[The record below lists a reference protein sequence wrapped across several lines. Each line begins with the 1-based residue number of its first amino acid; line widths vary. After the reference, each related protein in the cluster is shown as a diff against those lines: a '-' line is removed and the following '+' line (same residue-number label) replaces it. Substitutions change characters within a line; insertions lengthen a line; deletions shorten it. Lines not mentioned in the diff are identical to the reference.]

1 MEKTTSCILKLGS
14 FIQVFRCVNLAGIT
28 WEKSIERN
36 MGETVWEKEM
46 KPYFTKKQ
54 ESKPPLG
61 KQDPDQT
68 GKVLEHTAPIVLK
81 SLPLP
86 L

>member
-1 MEKTTSCILKLGS
+1 
-14 FIQVFRCVNLAGIT
+14 
-28 WEKSIERN
+28 
-36 MGETVWEKEM
+36 MGEGNEALFEQK
-46 KPYFTKKQ
+46 
-54 ESKPPLG
+54 SKNQSSPWASRTS
-61 KQDPDQT
+61 DQT